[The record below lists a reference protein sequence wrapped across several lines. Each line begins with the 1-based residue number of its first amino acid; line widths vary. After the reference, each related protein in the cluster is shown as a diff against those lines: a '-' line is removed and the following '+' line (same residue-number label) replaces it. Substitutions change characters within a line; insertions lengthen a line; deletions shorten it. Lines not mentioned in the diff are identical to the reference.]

1 MLANS
6 SIWLRRHKRISRRL
20 GRDLRVL
27 LPYLMLV
34 LCFASSA
41 TAIVAAEQST
51 L

>member
-6 SIWLRRHKRISRRL
+6 SIWLHRHKRISRRI
-20 GRDLRVL
+20 GRDVRLV
-27 LPYLMLV
+27 LPYFIIA

-41 TAIVAAEQST
+41 TAIVAAERSV